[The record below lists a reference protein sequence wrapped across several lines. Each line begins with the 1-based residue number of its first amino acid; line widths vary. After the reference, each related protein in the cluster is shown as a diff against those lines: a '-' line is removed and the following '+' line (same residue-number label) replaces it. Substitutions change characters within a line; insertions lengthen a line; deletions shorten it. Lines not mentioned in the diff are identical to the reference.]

1 MAYTIIIV
9 LYQFQCTPEIKKSE
23 LEDVGKII
31 LNQSSEKAKELAETL
46 EMTDNLKAL
55 EGDPNQAYEL
65 LLAWSKQVKQYA
77 PNLRAH
83 LVHHLKTIGMDDIAY
98 R

>member
-1 MAYTIIIV
+1 M
-9 LYQFQCTPEIKKSE
+9 
-23 LEDVGKII
+23 GKIV
-31 LNQSSEKAKELAETL
+31 QSKGKTEELAETL

-65 LLAWSKQVKQYA
+65 LFAWSMEMQRYA

-83 LVHHLKTIGMDDIAY
+83 LVHHLKMIRMDKSAY